1 MATLAKIGDGPDSR
15 GVGRGSGTV
24 GLVARRGADGARH
37 LGKPTL
43 EDRSRVR
50 QDARMIYNTEIFEV
64 SDVGEFTRAL
74 ERLRGPMTEAGGTD
88 LRIYRS
94 VDDPTKVLAAMSW
107 PDAESCRAFAREHE
121 GEVESILRP
130 VLTSHQPEDLWEE
143 I

>member
-1 MATLAKIGDGPDSR
+1 
-15 GVGRGSGTV
+15 
-24 GLVARRGADGARH
+24 
-37 LGKPTL
+37 
-43 EDRSRVR
+43 
-50 QDARMIYNTEIFEV
+50 MIYNTEIFEV
-64 SDVGEFTRAL
+64 SDVGEFTHAL